1 LVTRPFQDENR
12 GLSGFGQEVAA
23 ATAASFLLDEF
34 ALLLYGWFTIFFVI
48 GTNVSTKAVRR
59 LGGMD
64 RSAKKAALLL
74 FAHFSFEWSIIF
86 LKACLK
92 MKRPPS

>member
-1 LVTRPFQDENR
+1 M
-12 GLSGFGQEVAA
+12 SFGVVF
-23 ATAASFLLDEF
+23 SFFLPPSLPLLP
-34 ALLLYGWFTIFFVI
+34 
-48 GTNVSTKAVRR
+48 VRR